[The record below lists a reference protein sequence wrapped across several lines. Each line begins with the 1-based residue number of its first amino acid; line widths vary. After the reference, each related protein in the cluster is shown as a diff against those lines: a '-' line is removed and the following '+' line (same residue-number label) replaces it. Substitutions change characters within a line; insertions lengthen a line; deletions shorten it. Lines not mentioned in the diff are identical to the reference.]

1 MQGCVH
7 ATRRAQSG
15 LGSASRPAYSSI
27 RCEAAAQAANR
38 RGGSGRG
45 PLGRPHLA
53 GMRCVATR
61 KPRAARRARSG
72 LGPASWPADSSLAKQ
87 GCPGGPHRRARRPR
101 AGPSAGPQARSGL
114 GQTSRRAHIKARCE
128 ARLLLLQSTAR
139 RRRQRKRR
147 VAVASATTP
156 LPPTGCSNQTITI
169 RSRRIVSRTIVSH
182 KQTYNNKS
190 NTQFPGG
197 RVGKFLQQ
205 HVCSCRC
212 GRLVDLR

>member
-114 GQTSRRAHIKARCE
+114 GQTSRRAHIKLAV
-128 ARLLLLQSTAR
+128 
-139 RRRQRKRR
+139 RQ
-147 VAVASATTP
+147 
-156 LPPTGCSNQTITI
+156 GC
-169 RSRRIVSRTIVSH
+169 
-182 KQTYNNKS
+182 
-190 NTQFPGG
+190 
-197 RVGKFLQQ
+197 
-205 HVCSCRC
+205 CSCRAPHGGVGNESAVLPSRAQRHRC
-212 GRLVDLR
+212 PPRAAATKQSQFGAEELCPVQLFLTNKRTTTNQIHNFREGGWGNSCSSTCVRAAAGGWLI